1 MVVVLRVEM
10 GPVESGVEE
19 LALPEDKGL
28 NNVLDVALLLT
39 LSSVALVE
47 DDETAVA
54 AALLVEEA
62 ESGSAL
68 DVVEKAV
75 LESDGIEEESVMLRL
90 EVVELG
96 TILDSGATI
105 AGLTVPVCC
114 TLEEQAWAAIAPTST
129 LLQVLSGR
137 FGKPAHMTPWQE

>member
-1 MVVVLRVEM
+1 MVLRVEM
-10 GPVESGVEE
+10 SPVGSGVEE
-19 LALPEDKGL
+19 LALSEYKGL

-39 LSSVALVE
+39 LSSVALLE
-47 DDETAVA
+47 DGVTPVA

-62 ESGSAL
+62 EPGSAL
-68 DVVEKAV
+68 DVVETVV
-75 LESDGIEEESVMLRL
+75 LESGGIEGLSVMLRL
-90 EVVELG
+90 EVVELD

-114 TLEEQAWAAIAPTST
+114 TLEEHAWAAIAPTST